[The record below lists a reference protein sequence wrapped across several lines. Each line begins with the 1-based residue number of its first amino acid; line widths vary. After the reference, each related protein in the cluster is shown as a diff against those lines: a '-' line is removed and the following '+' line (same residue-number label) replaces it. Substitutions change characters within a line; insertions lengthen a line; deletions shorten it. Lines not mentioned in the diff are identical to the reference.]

1 VTYRAP
7 LEDNRSNAAYEAET
21 RINAVSDL
29 YAGHPQARSDDS
41 TTHHL
46 TAAVALALLDVAHAI
61 RQGADR
67 IAEAIERRTD
77 D

>member
-1 VTYRAP
+1 MTYHNP
-7 LEDNRSNAAYEAET
+7 LEDSRSNAAYEAES
-21 RINAVSDL
+21 RINAASYKSGV
-29 YAGHPQARSDDS
+29 HPQGRNDDS
-41 TTHHL
+41 MTHHL

-67 IAEAIERRTD
+67 IAEAIEGRAD